1 MTSQVL
7 STYGNI
13 HIDENGYVKSI
24 EYYEEEK
31 AGLDLIL
38 QFDLEEYE
46 SVYGERDSHY
56 DILDL
61 GYWQYDSTYIEAEP
75 EFRKTV
81 KENMALIT
89 QNHCSKDN
97 NDR

>member
-1 MTSQVL
+1 MVYS
-7 STYGNI
+7 SYGNI
-13 HIDENGYVKSI
+13 HIDENGYVQSI
-24 EYYEEEK
+24 DYYGEER

-38 QFDLEEYE
+38 QFDLAEYE

-75 EFRKTV
+75 EFRKIA
-81 KENMALIT
+81 KENIVLTMT
-89 QNHCSKDN
+89 PNSKPLFEGQ
-97 NDR
+97 